1 MQSVPVQS
9 VFAKPLAGACA
20 AALLAGGLAVAQSTD
35 SQTTG
40 GDAGQTGGQTTQQTG
55 GQTSG
60 QTGGQAG
67 GQAGGQTGGQTA
79 GQQPA
84 GQDQTGRPEPAAQDL
99 TADTVVITVEGTPI
113 TLGELIVARRGLPQ
127 EYQDLPDE
135 VLMSALIEQLA
146 NQVLLENAAREAGL
160 EQQPA
165 VRIAMKNQAR
175 AVLASAWMA
184 QQIADRV
191 GPEAIEAAYQQAV
204 ASAEPVEEVRAAH
217 ILVEDE
223 ATAKEIKQKL
233 DEGGDFAALA
243 AEYGTDGTASRGGDL
258 GWFVREQMVP
268 EFADAA
274 FALEPGTISDPV
286 KSPFGWHIIKS
297 FEKRQQPK
305 PELEEVRDQIVQGLT
320 ETAQSEI
327 LGEAREGADIQRTE
341 GAVPPS
347 AIRSDELVPE

>member
-1 MQSVPVQS
+1 MQSVY
-9 VFAKPLAGACA
+9 AKALAGACA

-35 SQTTG
+35 SQATG
-40 GDAGQTGGQTTQQTG
+40 GDAGQTGGQTT
-55 GQTSG
+55 GQT
-60 QTGGQAG
+60 
-67 GQAGGQTGGQTA
+67 GGQTGGQTA

-84 GQDQTGRPEPAAQDL
+84 DQSSGQQPAGQDQTGQTGQPEPAAQNL

-113 TLGELIVARRGLPQ
+113 TLGELIVARRSLPQ

-258 GWFVREQMVP
+258 GWFVYDQMVP

-274 FALEPGTISDPV
+274 FAMEPGTISDPV
-286 KSPFGWHIIKS
+286 ETPFGWHVIKL

-305 PELEEVRDQIVQGLT
+305 PALEEVRDKIVQGLT

-327 LGEAREGADIQRTE
+327 LGAAREGADIQRTE